1 MFFTM
6 VAKDEDG
13 STKKVAEL
21 KLETHEE
28 LKRFVEGK
36 ILKKLSKEK
45 RKLLDEE
52 VENYSESNLL
62 THCENERCDVSNLR

>member
-1 MFFTM
+1 M

-13 STKKVAEL
+13 SQKKVPEL
-21 KLETHEE
+21 ILESKQE

-45 RKLLDEE
+45 RQLLDEE
-52 VENYSESNLL
+52 VENYDKNSLL
-62 THCENERCDVSNLR
+62 KYCKDERCDISKLN